1 MPFSV
6 SKKQRKTKH
15 KKGLRKTTKTVKGVK
30 RHLSLEEVGPCH
42 PKVGI
47 KVKGQCL
54 PLSVKRGLLQNES
67 GCKPDDEHCLI
78 DKSSISEPEKKVLR
92 SQYLRP
98 KYPTEWLQ
106 KPDTW
111 LDNIQ
116 IADVMKQYEEAFPW
130 FRFMGALPI
139 DFSAPDPYLTDKT
152 VKQCMHPEICKLDLR
167 HEHEKGIRGLGFIFN
182 LDPHFKGGSHWVGLY
197 IDLKDIEHPFVG
209 YSDSYGMKP
218 PALIARLMR
227 FIRLQTPNA
236 TLGYNAR
243 KFQNSNTEC
252 GMYSMY
258 FIICMI
264 AGIPFQQYV
273 KEVVPDRFML
283 DLRKVLFT

>member
-1 MPFSV
+1 M
-6 SKKQRKTKH
+6 
-15 KKGLRKTTKTVKGVK
+15 
-30 RHLSLEEVGPCH
+30 
-42 PKVGI
+42 
-47 KVKGQCL
+47 
-54 PLSVKRGLLQNES
+54 
-67 GCKPDDEHCLI
+67 
-78 DKSSISEPEKKVLR
+78 
-92 SQYLRP
+92 YLRP
-98 KYPTEWLQ
+98 PAPKSWESDPDEWL
-106 KPDTW
+106 DS
-111 LDNIQ
+111 NN
-116 IADVMKQYEEAFPW
+116 IADVLNQFEEKYPSFE
-130 FRFMGALPI
+130 FMGPFPI
-139 DFSAPDPYLTDKT
+139 DFAAPDPYASKGGAAAAGAGEKKCLIT
-152 VKQCMHPEICKLDLR
+152 EICELR
-167 HEHEKGIRGLGFIFN
+167 VKKAMESGTTDIGIVYN

-197 IDLKDIEHPFVG
+197 IDLKDIEKPFVG

-273 KEVVPDRFML
+273 KEVVPDQFML
-283 DLRKVLFT
+283 DLRKVLFS